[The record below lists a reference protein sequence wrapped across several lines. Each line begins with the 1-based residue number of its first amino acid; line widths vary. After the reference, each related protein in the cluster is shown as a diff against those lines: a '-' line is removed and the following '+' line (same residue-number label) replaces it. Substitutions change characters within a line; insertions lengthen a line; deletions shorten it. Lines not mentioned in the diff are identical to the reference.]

1 MESHQ
6 SEYRNKGLKCWKID
20 GFREI
25 LFFASMG
32 PTHNFGFF
40 IPTKNDNFEEKFKVE
55 IFVKLL
61 KFSTKILFF
70 RFPKRKVGRVR
81 PRLPA
86 PRRVFPMPRLPA
98 PRLPD
103 AHLVRIPHVSV

>member
-70 RFPKRKVGRVR
+70 SFPKT
-81 PRLPA
+81 
-86 PRRVFPMPRLPA
+86 
-98 PRLPD
+98 
-103 AHLVRIPHVSV
+103 